1 MNGKT
6 FAVDHLIK
14 LTESRLVL
22 VGNLAMIPLTVTYT
36 YDGKNYVIEHTYG
49 QTRMITTID
58 ADAKFPHVD
67 NLDNNTIALEFESNY
82 QLKAAVA
89 TWNKEGRD
97 AFMSFS
103 KAFVANADG
112 VYAYHGVAGMNSNKF
127 IIAATGER
135 NNGTGPIHEPHP
147 IRCKVATVNNGEITF
162 GDWELR
168 WFSDSINWFALDNFN
183 QHEALITYYDET
195 EGNGIV
201 AMAIFLD
208 GPEATKV
215 RYGGY
220 TIIEHGGAAVSYQK
234 ITMRILSHS
243 RFGVFFPDAS
253 NNGNLVFMMGE
264 RSSNNEITRAGA
276 NFVVARKGR
285 RQQGGIFYFSIAAI
299 DYKRFT
305 LLDYFVSDKRKYS
318 SLSIGYHMAYPTV
331 SPRAAT
337 PSPSTFSLT
346 VSTPSR
352 TRRRSWCPVTPT
364 TPTATEAS
372 SEEDPTATTTRSSV
386 LSTWTR
392 GVTASSALSI
402 TRSVLLC
409 LRRSFLFVP
418 IKEV

>member
-89 TWNKEGRD
+89 TWNGEGRD
-97 AFMSFS
+97 AYMSFT

-276 NFVVARKGR
+276 NFVVARKSR
-285 RQQGGIFYFSIAAI
+285 KQQGGLFYFSIAAI

-305 LLDYFVSDKRKYS
+305 LLDYFVSNSRKYS
-318 SLSIGYHMAYPTV
+318 SLSIGYHMAYPIGITTSRDSKAKYIQFNGVYTFTDAKTKLVPGYTYYTNSNGGIIMGRPYGYNHAEFGSFYVDAWRDSQLCALHNQIGIAV
-331 SPRAAT
+331 SEKE
-337 PSPSTFSLT
+337 LLI
-346 VSTPSR
+346 R
-352 TRRRSWCPVTPT
+352 TY
-364 TPTATEAS
+364 
-372 SEEDPTATTTRSSV
+372 
-386 LSTWTR
+386 
-392 GVTASSALSI
+392 
-402 TRSVLLC
+402 
-409 LRRSFLFVP
+409 
-418 IKEV
+418 